1 MKTTALI
8 GYFQK
13 DCCFVDTRN
22 YFGIVCKLCT
32 KGRVTTMERGRALKN
47 VNTGGF
53 YLGSVGLLRYT
64 QITTRHVVIK
74 APAIPDRTHSA
85 VSIDGK
91 TAKIQGHTVW

>member
-1 MKTTALI
+1 MQIMYKRG
-8 GYFQK
+8 GYH
-13 DCCFVDTRN
+13 
-22 YFGIVCKLCT
+22 YG
-32 KGRVTTMERGRALKN
+32 KGASSEKCEYGS
-47 VNTGGF
+47 F

-91 TAKIQGHTVW
+91 TAKSQGHTV